1 METGKIVFIDP
12 EKDERWDQFVENHEM
27 GLIYHLSG
35 WKKVIEKTFPHIRG
49 IFLAVVENNEIKAA
63 LPIYEVKSWLTGH
76 RFVSV
81 PFAQFCDP
89 LVSSA
94 IDLKLILQKIQDEH
108 KAESLEIKTMNSS
121 VFFNQLKL
129 ELIHHYKY
137 HYILLDKPPDLLK
150 KQFHRTCVR
159 QRISRAQESNIQVTQ
174 CASKTELQK
183 FILLHSHTRK
193 RLGLPLQPID
203 FFYNLW
209 DILHSKNMLEIVFA
223 SKDEI
228 VIAALLLLKFKNRV
242 TVDISAYDEKYLNLS
257 PTHLLFWETIKSSFE
272 QGYQIYDFGRT
283 SLNSEALIK
292 FKNHWGTVMM
302 DLPSYIQ
309 PDLSNRNK
317 MIKENSI
324 KYKIVK
330 NLCRISPQ
338 PIYEMIGKM
347 VYRHVG

>member
-1 METGKIVFIDP
+1 MSIIEIINP
-12 EKDERWDQFVENHEM
+12 EEDARWDRFVENHEM

-49 IFLAVVENNEIKAA
+49 IFFALVENNEIKAA

-94 IDLKLILQKIQDEH
+94 TDLKLILQKLQDELR
-108 KAESLEIKTMNSS
+108 AESLEIKIMNSS
-121 VFFNQLKL
+121 IFFNQLSL
-129 ELIHHYKY
+129 ELIHHSKY

-159 QRISRAQESNIQVTQ
+159 QRISRALESNIEVTH
-174 CASKTELQK
+174 CASKTELQE
-183 FILLHSHTRK
+183 FFLLHSHTRK
-193 RLGLPLQPID
+193 RLGLPPQPID

-209 DILHSKNMLEIVFA
+209 DIFSSNNMLEIVLA

-228 VIAALLLLKFKNRV
+228 VIAALLLFKFRNRV
-242 TVDISAYDEKYLNLS
+242 TVEISAYDEKYLNFS

-272 QGYQIYDFGRT
+272 GGYQIYDFGRT
-283 SLNSEALIK
+283 SLNSDSLIK
-292 FKNHWGTVMM
+292 FKNHWGTETI
-302 DLPSYIQ
+302 DLPTYFKPNIND
-309 PDLSNRNK
+309 PNK

-324 KYKIVK
+324 KYKLIK
-330 NLCRISPQ
+330 NFCRISPQ
-338 PIYEMIGKM
+338 PIYQIIGKM
-347 VYRHVG
+347 VYRHIG

>member
-129 ELIHHYKY
+129 ELIHHYK
-137 HYILLDKPPDLLK
+137 IG
-150 KQFHRTCVR
+150 
-159 QRISRAQESNIQVTQ
+159 RA
-174 CASKTELQK
+174 
-183 FILLHSHTRK
+183 
-193 RLGLPLQPID
+193 
-203 FFYNLW
+203 
-209 DILHSKNMLEIVFA
+209 
-223 SKDEI
+223 
-228 VIAALLLLKFKNRV
+228 
-242 TVDISAYDEKYLNLS
+242 
-257 PTHLLFWETIKSSFE
+257 
-272 QGYQIYDFGRT
+272 
-283 SLNSEALIK
+283 
-292 FKNHWGTVMM
+292 
-302 DLPSYIQ
+302 
-309 PDLSNRNK
+309 
-317 MIKENSI
+317 
-324 KYKIVK
+324 
-330 NLCRISPQ
+330 
-338 PIYEMIGKM
+338 
-347 VYRHVG
+347 HV